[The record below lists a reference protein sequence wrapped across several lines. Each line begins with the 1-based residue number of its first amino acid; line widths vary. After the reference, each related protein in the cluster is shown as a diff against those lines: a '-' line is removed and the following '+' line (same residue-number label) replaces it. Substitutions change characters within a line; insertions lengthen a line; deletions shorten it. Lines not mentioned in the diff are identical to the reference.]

1 MADQSVTAYLAGLRP
16 AQAEMVARLRQ
27 VVLLTVPGARET
39 VVNGLL
45 NFANG
50 DDFAYIRVYKDTVN
64 LGFWHG
70 AALDDPNHLLIGDDK
85 RMRHIKVDSLSGIN
99 AAAFMSLL
107 RQAAAQARERA
118 TRVQT

>member
-1 MADQSVTAYLAGLRP
+1 MADQTVTAYLMGFRP
-16 AQAEMVARLRQ
+16 AQAEIVARLRQ

-50 DDFAYIRVYKDTVN
+50 DDFAYIRVYKETVN
-64 LGFWHG
+64 LGFWYG
-70 AALDDPNHLLIGDDK
+70 AALDDPNHLLIGDDQ
-85 RMRHIKVDSLSGIN
+85 RLRHIKVDNLAGIN
-99 AAAFMSLL
+99 PATFMSLL
-107 RQAAAQARERA
+107 RQAGAQARERE